1 MSLSQQQLESMLW
14 GAAEFL
20 RGQIDA
26 SDYKQYIFPLLFYK
40 RLSDVYLDEFNEA
53 LEFSGGDKEFAEM
66 PEQHRFVIPESARW
80 EKLRETSTNIGAF
93 IQKALRI
100 IEKNN
105 QRLYGVFGDAQWT
118 NKERLPDHLLSS
130 LIEHFSKIPL
140 GIKAV
145 AEDDLGAAYEYLIKK
160 FADDSGHTAAE
171 FYTNRTVV
179 HLMTRVMELKPGESA
194 YDPTCGT
201 GGMLLNAVMDLRSE
215 GKEWRTVKLFG
226 QEVNLLTSAIAR
238 MNMFLHDIEEF
249 DIRRGDTLA
258 EPKFLEYDRLKQFDV
273 IFANPPY
280 SIKKWDRIKFSSD
293 PYLRNEF
300 GVPPQGCA
308 DYAFFQHIIKSL
320 NPQTGRAA
328 MLWPHGVLFRDSE
341 QEIRKKVIEAD
352 MIEAVIGLGPNLFYN
367 SPMESCVV
375 ILRMNKPKEQ
385 KNKAL
390 FINGVKEVTRERA
403 FSFLSDKN
411 LERLVDAYFTP
422 EKHADIAR
430 IVDIKEIREN
440 MHNLS
445 IPLYIHSQSTEEQ
458 ESLESV
464 IEAWQVGRIELK
476 KQSKK
481 LFAALEELGVGLADK
496 SKGVENG

>member
-40 RLSDVYLDEFNEA
+40 RLSDVYKDEFEEA
-53 LEFSGGDKEFAEM
+53 LTFSDGDEEFAAL
-66 PEQHRFVIPESARW
+66 PEQHRFIIPDSARW
-80 EKLRETSTNIGAF
+80 DTLRETSTNIGDF
-93 IQKALRI
+93 IQKALRA
-100 IEKNN
+100 IEKSN

-118 NKERLPDHLLSS
+118 NKERLPDHLLTS
-130 LIEHFSKIPL
+130 LVEHFSKIPL

-145 AEDDLGAAYEYLIKK
+145 AQDDLGEAYEYLIKK

-179 HLMTRVMELKPGESA
+179 HLMTRVMELNPGESA

-201 GGMLLNAVMDLRSE
+201 GGMLLNAVMDLRSD

-249 DIRRGDTLA
+249 DIQRGDTLA
-258 EPKFLEYDRLKQFDV
+258 EPKFLEYDRLKQFNV

-280 SIKKWDRIKFSSD
+280 SIKKWDRTKFSSD
-293 PYLRNEF
+293 PFKRNEL

-320 NPQTGRAA
+320 NPKTGRAA

-375 ILRMNKPKEQ
+375 ILRMNKSKQ
-385 KNKAL
+385 RKNKVL

-403 FSFLSDKN
+403 FSFLSNKN
-411 LERLVDAYFTP
+411 LERLVAAYFEP
-422 EKHADIAR
+422 EKHEEIARLADIE
-430 IVDIKEIREN
+430 EIREN

-445 IPLYIHSQSTEEQ
+445 IPLYVHNGSNGDGQ
-458 ESLESV
+458 SLEST
-464 IEAWQVGRIELK
+464 IEAWQVGRVELK

-481 LFAALEELGVGLADK
+481 LFTALAEIGIEV
-496 SKGVENG
+496 

>member
-1 MSLSQQQLESMLW
+1 MSLTQQQLESMLW
-14 GAAEFL
+14 GAAEHL

-40 RLSDVYLDEFNEA
+40 RLSDVYQDEYEEA
-53 LEFSGGDKEFAEM
+53 LEFSDGDKEYAEL
-66 PEQHRFVIPESARW
+66 PEQHRFTIPASALW
-80 EKLRETSTNIGAF
+80 EKLRETSTNIGEF
-93 IQKALRI
+93 IRKALRE
-100 IEKNN
+100 IEKQNP
-105 QRLYGVFGDAQWT
+105 RLYSVFGDAQWT
-118 NKERLPDHLLSS
+118 NKERLPDHLLAS

-140 GIKAV
+140 GIESV
-145 AEDDLGAAYEYLIKK
+145 NQDDLGEAYEYLIKK

-179 HLMTRVMELKPGESA
+179 HLMTRIMKLKPGETA

-201 GGMLLNAVMDLRSE
+201 GGMLLNAVMDLRS
-215 GKEWRTVKLFG
+215 GSKEWRTVKLFG

-249 DIRRGDTLA
+249 DIQRGDTLA
-258 EPKFLEYDRLKQFDV
+258 EPKFLELDRLKQFDV

-280 SIKKWDRIKFSSD
+280 SIKKWDRAKFSSD
-293 PYLRNEF
+293 PYKRNDF

-308 DYAFFQHIIKSL
+308 DYAFFQHIVKSL
-320 NPQTGRAA
+320 NTKTGRAA

-341 QEIRKKVIEAD
+341 ADIRKQVIEAD
-352 MIEAVIGLGPNLFYN
+352 MIEAVFGLGPNLFYN

-375 ILRMNKPKEQ
+375 VLRMNKPKKR
-385 KNKAL
+385 KNKVL

-411 LERLVDAYFTP
+411 LEKLVDAYFAP
-422 EKHADIAR
+422 ENHEDIASL
-430 IVDIKEIREN
+430 VDITEIREN
-440 MHNLS
+440 FHNLS
-445 IPLYIHSQSTEEQ
+445 IPLYVSNGSSEDDQD
-458 ESLESV
+458 LEST
-464 IEAWQVGRIELK
+464 IEAWQVGRVELK

-481 LFAALEELGVGLADK
+481 LFAALAELGCEIKD
-496 SKGVENG
+496 